1 MHKGDVIMLILTIE
15 NVPGKEIKEI
25 KGLVHMQKG

>member
-1 MHKGDVIMLILTIE
+1 MLILTIE

-25 KGLVHMQKG
+25 KGLVKGSTVRYYC